1 MRFGAEREEGRSCV
15 LHPIPAVS
23 LQEPGA
29 RGEPALFESSA
40 TLCSLPGLGK
50 AASGSG
56 FSTVTIDADGI
67 VRRIPL
73 IIAREGLV
81 YPSLGLA
88 P

>member
-1 MRFGAEREEGRSCV
+1 V

-29 RGEPALFESSA
+29 RGQPALFESSA
-40 TLCSLPGLGK
+40 TLCSLPGLERRHRLRLLN
-50 AASGSG
+50 
-56 FSTVTIDADGI
+56 VTIDADGI
-67 VRRIPL
+67 VRRMPL

-88 P
+88 T